1 MNHSKELIDFIS
13 APDTVDF
20 VVRGTDALFEYM
32 SKNSDIVLSQT
43 LSGRYVIAHIKADKF
58 TEFASAVGSGFI
70 SFAPKALGLLD
81 NTALDLAGIIPV
93 QEQPYLAL
101 RGSGVLFGFVDTG
114 IDYTQPCFI
123 YEDGTT
129 KIKYIYDQTANG
141 EPPEGFF
148 IGHEYSEQEINE
160 ALRSESPETIVP
172 QKDEI
177 GHGTFLASVA
187 GGREVK
193 ADDYIGA
200 APDAEIIAV
209 KLAQA
214 KPFFYQSQCIPASQ
228 KAAYESTS
236 VMIGVDYIVKKAK
249 QLDRPVVICLG
260 IGTNLGSHD
269 GFSVFE
275 EYLDGISNLRGV
287 CLVAAAGNESQERH
301 HMSGKISA
309 TGETADIDVK
319 VVANAGCV
327 AFSIWNDVADRIS
340 VSLRSPTGELV
351 SRIPARPGV
360 ISTTKLVLE
369 PAQVN
374 VQYYFPVEGSS
385 GQLTYIRILNATPGI
400 WTITLHGDIIL
411 IGDFDAW
418 LPITGFVAEGVEFS
432 ASSPYKTV
440 VVPTTALGAIT
451 TGAYDSLSKS
461 LYLKSSWGPTRSG
474 MVLPDLVAPGV
485 NIRGYFPTG
494 FSVMSG
500 TSVAAAITAGACAL
514 LLQWGIV
521 EKNDPSMSTFQI
533 RAYLIR
539 GCDRSPGIK
548 YPNNQWGYGT
558 LDLIRTFQLMRDL

>member
-20 VVRGTDALFEYM
+20 VVRGTDALFDYM
-32 SKNSDIVLSQT
+32 SRNPSIVASQT
-43 LSGRYVIAHIKADKF
+43 LSGRYVIVHIKADKF
-58 TEFASAVGSGFI
+58 SEFSRSIGSGFI

-81 NTALDLAGIIPV
+81 NTALDVSGIIPV
-93 QEQPYLAL
+93 QQQPYLAL

-129 KIKYIYDQTANG
+129 KIKYIYDQTATG

-148 IGHEYSEQEINE
+148 LGHEYSEQNINE
-160 ALRSESPETIVP
+160 ALRSENPETIVP
-172 QKDEI
+172 QKDDF

-187 GGREVK
+187 AGREVM

-200 APDAEIIAV
+200 APDAELIVV
-209 KLAQA
+209 KLAPA

-228 KAAYESTS
+228 KAAFESTA
-236 VMIGVDYIVKKAK
+236 VMIGIEYIVKKAN
-249 QLDRPVVICLG
+249 QLGRPVVICLG
-260 IGTNLGSHD
+260 VGTNLGSHD
-269 GFSVFE
+269 GFSIFE

-301 HMSGKISA
+301 HMSGNIPA
-309 TGETADIDVK
+309 TGETANIDVK
-319 VVANAGCV
+319 VVENAGCI

-340 VSLRSPTGELV
+340 VSVRSPTGELI

-360 ISTTKLVLE
+360 TSSTKLVME

-374 VQYYFPVEGSS
+374 VEYYFPVEGSS
-385 GQLTYIRILNATPGI
+385 GQLTYIRILNATAGI

-432 ASSPYKTV
+432 ASSPYKTI
-440 VVPTTALGAIT
+440 VVPTTAPGCIT
-451 TGAYDSLSKS
+451 TGAYDSLNSS
-461 LYLKSSWGPTRSG
+461 LYLQSSWGPTRLG

-485 NIRGYFPTG
+485 NIRGYLPSG
-494 FSVMSG
+494 FSQMSG

-521 EKNDPSMSTFQI
+521 EKNDPSMSTYQI

-548 YPNNQWGYGT
+548 YPNNQWGYGN
-558 LDLIRTFQLMRDL
+558 LDLIRTFQLMRAL